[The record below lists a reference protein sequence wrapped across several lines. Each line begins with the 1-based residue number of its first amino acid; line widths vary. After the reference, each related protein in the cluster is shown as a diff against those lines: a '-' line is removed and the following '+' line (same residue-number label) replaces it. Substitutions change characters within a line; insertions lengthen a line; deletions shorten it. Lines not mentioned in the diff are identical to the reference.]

1 MFTGIVEGLAE
12 VKTISKVKD
21 ENKAVATK
29 LRIYL
34 GKFHRGLKAGD
45 SVSVNGACLTVTRLY
60 KGMADF
66 DVVDET
72 IKRTCLSLIR
82 PGDKVNLERSLRLGN
97 RLEGHI
103 VLGHVDGI
111 GIIEEVI
118 TYPKE
123 TKLWIRIEDRQL
135 LSSIVPKGSI
145 AIDGISL
152 TPVEVKDDKVSIS
165 LIPHTLAI
173 TTLGLKS
180 KGDGVNIEVDI
191 LSKYVRNNLPKN

>member
-12 VKTISKVKD
+12 VKTISKVKE

-111 GIIEEVI
+111 GIIEEII

-152 TPVEVKDDKVSIS
+152 TPVEVKDDKISIS

>member
-12 VKTISKVKD
+12 VKTISKVKE

-111 GIIEEVI
+111 GIIEEII
-118 TYPKE
+118 TYPTE

-152 TPVEVKDDKVSIS
+152 TPVEIKDDKVSIS

-173 TTLGLKS
+173 TTLGLKF

-191 LSKYVRNNLPKN
+191 LSKYVKNNLPRN

>member
-12 VKTISKVKD
+12 VKTISKVKE

-118 TYPKE
+118 TYPTE

-191 LSKYVRNNLPKN
+191 LSKYVRNNLPRN

>member
-12 VKTISKVKD
+12 VKTISKVKE

-111 GIIEEVI
+111 GIIEEII

-152 TPVEVKDDKVSIS
+152 TPVEVKDDKISIP

-191 LSKYVRNNLPKN
+191 LSKYVRNNLLKN

>member
-12 VKTISKVKD
+12 VKTISKVKE

-45 SVSVNGACLTVTRLY
+45 SVSINGACLTVTRLY

-118 TYPKE
+118 TYPTE

-152 TPVEVKDDKVSIS
+152 TPVEVKDDKISIS

-180 KGDGVNIEVDI
+180 KGDRVNIEVDI
-191 LSKYVRNNLPKN
+191 LSKYVRNNLPRN

>member
-12 VKTISKVKD
+12 VKTIFKVKD
-21 ENKAVATK
+21 ENKAAATK

-45 SVSVNGACLTVTRLY
+45 SVSINGACLTVIRLY

-72 IKRTCLSLIR
+72 IKRTCLSSIK
-82 PGDKVNLERSLRLGN
+82 PGDKVNLERSLRLGD

-118 TYPKE
+118 TYSTE

-152 TPVEVKDDKVSIS
+152 TPVEVKDDKISIS

-180 KGDGVNIEVDI
+180 KGDVINIEVDV
-191 LSKYVRNNLPKN
+191 LSKYVRNNLPKS

>member
-72 IKRTCLSLIR
+72 IKCTCLSLIR

-152 TPVEVKDDKVSIS
+152 TPVEVKDDKISIS

>member
-12 VKTISKVKD
+12 VKTISKVKE

-82 PGDKVNLERSLRLGN
+82 PGDKVNLERSLRLGA
-97 RLEGHI
+97 RLGGHI

-118 TYPKE
+118 TYPTE

-191 LSKYVRNNLPKN
+191 LSKYARNNLPRN

>member
-12 VKTISKVKD
+12 VKTIFKVKD
-21 ENKAVATK
+21 ENKAAATK

-45 SVSVNGACLTVTRLY
+45 SVSVNGACLTVIRLY

-72 IKRTCLSLIR
+72 IKRTCLSSIK
-82 PGDKVNLERSLRLGN
+82 PGDKVNLERSLRLGD

-118 TYPKE
+118 TYSTE

-152 TPVEVKDDKVSIS
+152 TPVEVKDDKISIS

-180 KGDGVNIEVDI
+180 KGDVVNIEVDV

>member
-12 VKTISKVKD
+12 VKTISKVKE

-45 SVSVNGACLTVTRLY
+45 SVSVNGACLTVIRLY

-72 IKRTCLSLIR
+72 IKRTCLSSIK
-82 PGDKVNLERSLRLGN
+82 PGDKVNLERSLRLGD

-118 TYPKE
+118 TYSTE

-135 LSSIVPKGSI
+135 SSSIVPKGSI

-152 TPVEVKDDKVSIS
+152 TPVEVKDDKISIS

-180 KGDGVNIEVDI
+180 KGDVVNIEVDV

>member
-118 TYPKE
+118 TYPTE

>member
-118 TYPKE
+118 TYPTE

-152 TPVEVKDDKVSIS
+152 TPVEVKDDKISIS

>member
-111 GIIEEVI
+111 GIIEEII

-152 TPVEVKDDKVSIS
+152 TPVEVKDDKISIS

>member
-12 VKTISKVKD
+12 VKTISKVKE
-21 ENKAVATK
+21 ENKAAATK

-45 SVSVNGACLTVTRLY
+45 SVSVNGACLTVIRLY

-118 TYPKE
+118 TYSTE

-152 TPVEVKDDKVSIS
+152 TPVEVKDDKISIS
-165 LIPHTLAI
+165 LIPHTLTI

-191 LSKYVRNNLPKN
+191 LSKYARNNLPRN

>member
-12 VKTISKVKD
+12 VKTISKVKE

-118 TYPKE
+118 TYPTE

-152 TPVEVKDDKVSIS
+152 TPVEVKDDKISIS

-191 LSKYVRNNLPKN
+191 LSKYVRNNLPRN

>member
-123 TKLWIRIEDRQL
+123 IKLWIRIEDRQL

-152 TPVEVKDDKVSIS
+152 TPVEVKDDKISIS

>member
-12 VKTISKVKD
+12 VKTISKVKE

-118 TYPKE
+118 TYPTE

-152 TPVEVKDDKVSIS
+152 TPVEVKDDKISIS

-191 LSKYVRNNLPKN
+191 LSKYVRNNLQRN

>member
-152 TPVEVKDDKVSIS
+152 TPVEVKDDKISIS